1 MSAISN
7 STTSTKGSNNSNIS
21 TSGNSST
28 SSRGIALAACC
39 HLLWMKH
46 QAMVDEAVVVAPLTS
61 HGDHFGVMERAQ
73 VGHPTAPITRNIIIT
88 IIVKY
93 FELFSLSS

>member
-28 SSRGIALAACC
+28 SSSRGIALAACC

-46 QAMVDEAVVVAPLTS
+46 QAMVDEAVVLAPLTS

-73 VGHPTAPITRNIIIT
+73 VGHLTAPIIIT